1 MKMGDFASSAKEAI
15 TEGKQV
21 EGKGLELNKTEQKM
35 AIKHTPGPWYP
46 VEYADSFIIQD
57 GPYYEDDNVLSYDAF
72 SSIKEDTAKANAKL
86 AAAAPELLVALEGAV
101 TAMKA
106 VTSSAIK
113 PFIDRAES
121 AIKKATK

>member
-1 MKMGDFASSAKEAI
+1 
-15 TEGKQV
+15 
-21 EGKGLELNKTEQKM
+21 M
-35 AIKHTPGPWYP
+35 ATKHTPGPWFP